1 MPTAASLHTLQ
12 VTWSSYSLERAME
25 ILLQDFT
32 GARMLANCTVTFSFW
47 LQDCTGTDTHTHTH
61 TRARALPK
69 NLRRL
74 FFTTSLTRV
83 THTTKLHGGG
93 GRGSNH
99 PDYGCFFPP
108 PPKTDYLKYYYT
120 FIIVLHSLWL
130 RTLLLQT
137 PQVTLS
143 SFFYRREGNFHSPQ
157 GNFPSSQLA
166 TLHTFKSPAGREEV
180 TWPRKWRGNLYSW
193 RNLYL
198 PWAKPDSLTTK
209 DSLSHHSGLGL
220 FSVSLGLK
228 HPTWGQTK
236 YVYLYTYVSSYNA
249 LAKS

>member
-1 MPTAASLHTLQ
+1 MNAILSYQITLLNTLTLPKSTAAFTTSLYEGTLPDYTAEAWGASNFFVGGFGLLPHSLTTWLHGGRGKQTTMPTAASLHTLQ

-108 PPKTDYLKYYYT
+108 PPKTDYLKYYIT
-120 FIIVLHSLWL
+120 AVHLSDVCL
-130 RTLLLQT
+130 RICEI
-137 PQVTLS
+137 
-143 SFFYRREGNFHSPQ
+143 FE
-157 GNFPSSQLA
+157 A
-166 TLHTFKSPAGREEV
+166 DI
-180 TWPRKWRGNLYSW
+180 NL
-193 RNLYL
+193 
-198 PWAKPDSLTTK
+198 
-209 DSLSHHSGLGL
+209 
-220 FSVSLGLK
+220 
-228 HPTWGQTK
+228 
-236 YVYLYTYVSSYNA
+236 
-249 LAKS
+249 